1 MNVQTFKF
9 DISNVNAHLQAAK
22 ELIAFAQTEKIFLFD
37 APMGAGKTTFI
48 KSVCAYLEVVD
59 AMSSPTYS
67 IVNEY
72 KTQAKTKIFHFDL
85 YRLQSSEELLDIGFE
100 EYIDSGHYNF
110 IEWPEL
116 AMPFINHYIKV
127 SIELEGNNRYL
138 YARKF

>member
-1 MNVQTFKF
+1 MQTFKF
-9 DISNVNAHLQAAK
+9 DISNINAHSQAAK
-22 ELIAFAQTEKIFLFD
+22 ELIAFAQTEKLFLFD

-48 KSVCAYLEVVD
+48 KTLCTYLGVID

-72 KTQAKTKIFHFDL
+72 NTQSKTKIFHFDL
-85 YRLQSSEELLDIGFE
+85 YRLQSSAELLDIGFE
-100 EYIDSGHYNF
+100 EYLDSGHYNF

-116 AMPFINHYIKV
+116 GMPFISHYIKV

-138 YARKF
+138 CAQKI

>member
-1 MNVQTFKF
+1 MQQFKINIS
-9 DISNVNAHLQAAK
+9 DINTHAQAAK
-22 ELIAFAQTEKIFLFD
+22 ELVAFAQTEKLFLFE

-48 KSVCAYLEVVD
+48 KSLCLYLGVTN

-72 KTQAKTKIFHFDL
+72 NTNEKIKIFHFDL
-85 YRLQSSEELLDIGFE
+85 YRLQNPEELLDIGFE
-100 EYIDSGHYNF
+100 EYIDSGNYNF

-127 SIELEGNNRYL
+127 NIELEGNNRYL
-138 YARKF
+138 YAHKF